1 MAAHDDRELVVV
13 CFHDPVVRSLVSVVE
28 ALFAKVKRD
37 KKLVRERL
45 VQNESIAGNA
55 LQLAAMVV
63 AVGVRNDVR
72 VVDLRQKS

>member
-13 CFHDPVVRSLVSVVE
+13 CVHDPVVRSLVSVVE
-28 ALFAKVKRD
+28 ALFAKVKRN

-45 VQNESIAGNA
+45 VENESIARDA

-63 AVGVRNDVR
+63 AVGERDDVR